1 MFLFLIINFSKSWK
15 TPKIKSQQIAAK
27 GVFVM
32 KNLLPGLRKFNQ
44 DVFPQKQELFE
55 SLAQGQSP
63 HTLMIACSDS
73 RIDPNLVTQT
83 QPGEIFIIRNAGNI
97 IPPYGAANSG
107 EEATIE
113 FAVAGLKVRNI
124 VVCGHSKCG
133 AMAALAQQPNM
144 DKLPALKR
152 WLGHAAAT
160 RRRLEDSPRL
170 NDLTEVVGENVLV
183 QIDNLRTHPAVS
195 AALSLGKLKIY
206 AWVYNFENGEVFVY
220 DTEHKEYIPSHRIS
234 EEHIDA
240 TKFAL

>member
-1 MFLFLIINFSKSWK
+1 
-15 TPKIKSQQIAAK
+15 
-27 GVFVM
+27 M

-55 SLAQGQSP
+55 SLAQGQAP

-73 RIDPNLVTQT
+73 RIDPGLVTQT
-83 QPGEIFIIRNAGNI
+83 QPGEIFLIRNAGNI
-97 IPPYGAANSG
+97 IPPFGAANSG

-133 AMAALAQQPNM
+133 AMAALSQGANLE
-144 DKLPALKR
+144 KLPSLKR

-160 RRRLEDSPRL
+160 KRRLEDSPRL
-170 NDLTEVVGENVLV
+170 HDLTEVVGENVLV
-183 QIDNLRTHPAVS
+183 QVSNLKTHPAVS
-195 AALSLGKLKIY
+195 AALAHNKLKIY
-206 AWVYNFENGEVFVY
+206 AWVYHFENGEVFVY
-220 DTEHKEYIPSHRIS
+220 DTEHNEFIPSHRIS

-240 TKFAL
+240 TKFSL